1 LIDVPS
7 VKETEIAGIRE
18 EAAFR
23 IKILTKGKWPILK
36 CIALSTKIFFASQTF
51 LQVLLLIIRLLK
63 ITKEGLQEAE
73 GLGEEAKVSSFLW
86 LSAFPLELVPLQ
98 LLQDHRDGDAETL
111 GLACSAASIKLSQA
125 AFRLL
130 YLLNIS
136 EEEEQILIKHG
147 I

>member
-1 LIDVPS
+1 M
-7 VKETEIAGIRE
+7 EIAGIRE

-23 IKILTKGKWPILK
+23 TKIPTKGKWPILK
-36 CIALSTKIFFASQTF
+36 CIALSIKIFFASQTF
-51 LQVLLLIIRLLK
+51 LQVLLLTIQLFN

-73 GLGEEAKVSSFLW
+73 GLQEEAKVSSFLW

-98 LLQDHRDGDAETL
+98 LLQDHRDDDAKPW

-125 AFRLL
+125 TFRLL
-130 YLLNIS
+130 YLSDIS
-136 EEEEQILIKHG
+136 IEEEQILIKHG